1 MKILCFTNILAGLS
15 VSIVEEDKE
24 KFNNLLDF
32 YTSDG
37 NQIKNIPFIL
47 ETVKKVE
54 KIENID
60 SIFVTTGPGYFT
72 TIRITCLIAQTISF
86 LLKKELLFIDSFSA
100 LKNVFN
106 FVYKNFNGKPIPN
119 EQIYLIKIASKRY
132 RLKHNEIDLEI
143 TSLEEVTNL
152 AKKENIK
159 IIFNNLNQKEIEFF
173 KKEKVDFVDL
183 SNIYR
188 AGTVYLS
195 SKDDLKKSPDYN
207 LKINY

>member
-15 VSIVEEDKE
+15 VSIVEEDEE
-24 KFNNLLDF
+24 KFNNLFDF
-32 YTSDG
+32 YISDG

-72 TIRITCLIAQTISF
+72 TIRITSLITQIISF
-86 LLKKELLFIDSFSA
+86 LLKKELLFTDSFSA

-106 FVYKNFNGKPIPN
+106 FVYKNFNQKPISN

-152 AKKENIK
+152 AKKGNIK
-159 IIFNNLNQKEIEFF
+159 IIFSHLNQREIEFF

-183 SNIYR
+183 SNIYK
-188 AGTVYLS
+188 AGMVYLS

-207 LKINY
+207 LKISY